1 MLGIFKK
8 RKQKYEDKTD
18 YYESGQESN
27 TEEQECDE
35 EVTLEQAQE
44 LVASLK
50 EKAENGDVQ
59 AMQWLGDIYYQGQG
73 GIPQNKEL
81 TFKYW
86 KMAADHGHI
95 DMAFK
100 TGLLYKEPPRSDYEK
115 CFYYVKMAADGGNED
130 AMYVLHILLAS
141 GLGCTKNVELAY
153 EYLKMAA
160 ACGQKSA
167 VENLSKW
174 E

>member
-1 MLGIFKK
+1 M
-8 RKQKYEDKTD
+8 
-18 YYESGQESN
+18 S
-27 TEEQECDE
+27 
-35 EVTLEQAQE
+35 
-44 LVASLK
+44 SLK

-59 AMQWLGDIYYQGQG
+59 AMQWLGDIYYKGQG

-100 TGLLYKEPPRSDYEK
+100 TGLLYRESPRNDYEK

-167 VENLSKW
+167 VENLPKW